1 MNTVRFADRDKQDF
15 NKQDFHNKKIRSTKK
30 VHLSTLLFNLC
41 SMESYRSQI
50 RKKKNSGGRDDDC
63 GALCWPAKSIR
74 FTRAL
79 GS

>member
-15 NKQDFHNKKIRSTKK
+15 NKQDFQNKKIRSTKK

-41 SMESYRSQI
+41 SMESY
-50 RKKKNSGGRDDDC
+50 GGRDDDC
-63 GALCWPAKSIR
+63 GALRWPAKSIR